1 MASKQTVKTN
11 FTPTSRA
18 MDNQSANPRPDRTNP
33 SSDKE
38 YPHGNRV
45 TANKVLR
52 DMQRKKSPGEILRG
66 GAAGL
71 KNRAVGI
78 LGTGL
83 SNFKE
88 NYARSTTKDPGSN
101 EGWLARGMRNFRDN
115 NAMGGPAEH
124 RGKKGKGRSRGGGG
138 GPVIPFDS
146 LNVDQ
151 GFSINPAFMN
161 QGGLDL
167 SMHPD
172 PMYQHASRKKHSS
185 GKGRGEGGRRVVVTR
200 RTYYEDDRD

>member
-18 MDNQSANPRPDRTNP
+18 IDNQSVNPRPDRTNP
-33 SSDKE
+33 ASPRE
-38 YPHGNRV
+38 APHGNRT

-52 DMQRKKSPGEILRG
+52 DMQRKKSPGEV
-66 GAAGL
+66 L
-71 KNRAVGI
+71 KNKAADF
-78 LGTGL
+78 LGRGL
-83 SNFKE
+83 ENFRE

-101 EGWLARGMRNFRDN
+101 DGWLAQGMRNFRDN

-138 GPVIPFDS
+138 GPVIPFDN

-172 PMYQHASRKKHSS
+172 PMYHNASRKKHSS
-185 GKGRGEGGRRVVVTR
+185 GKGRGEGSRRVVVTR